1 MWGQRHALFLSLAIG
16 PFGMYERHL
25 FFMLYFVNFV
35 VSRHFQYK
43 ID

>member
-25 FFMLYFVNFV
+25 FFHV
-35 VSRHFQYK
+35 VFCEFRR
-43 ID
+43 